1 MNPPL
6 VITGSIAI
14 DRIMR
19 FSGVY
24 EDYIKPDMLHSLS
37 ISVFLDDQSDSY
49 GGVGANIAYS
59 MAMLGE
65 HPVLLGAV
73 GPDGTAYMEHLRNL
87 GVDTTKLHHSKS
99 PTAAFNVITDS
110 KHNQIGGF
118 NPGAML
124 DSAALGLEDWR
135 GTGAIV
141 VVSPHD
147 PAMMRKQVEQCKT
160 YGLRLVYDVGQQ
172 VSNAPVED
180 IAAGID
186 AATVLILNEYE
197 MSLACAKVGRSAS
210 SVKSAVPVV
219 VTTLGDK
226 GSLIEG
232 ADLPHPI
239 QVPVVAANKAED
251 PTGAGDAYRAGF
263 LYGYIRDWPLE
274 HCAQLGAACGVF
286 AVESTGTQTHSFT
299 LRSVRER
306 CEKAY
311 KITLPK

>member
-1 MNPPL
+1 
-6 VITGSIAI
+6 
-14 DRIMR
+14 MR
-19 FSGVY
+19 FNGAY

-37 ISVFLDDQSDSY
+37 VSVFLDDQSDSY

-65 HPVLLGAV
+65 HPILLGAV

-110 KHNQIGGF
+110 RHNQIGGF

-124 DSAALGLEDWR
+124 DSAALVLDEWQD
-135 GTGAIV
+135 TNAVV

-147 PAMMRKQVEQCKT
+147 PVMMRKQVEQCKI
-160 YGLRLVYDVGQQ
+160 YSLRLVYDVGQQ
-172 VSNAPVED
+172 VSNAQVED

-197 MSLACAKVGRSAS
+197 LSLACDKIGRSAIDI
-210 SVKSAVPVV
+210 KSAVPVV
-219 VTTLGDK
+219 ITTLGER
-226 GSLIEG
+226 GSVIEG
-232 ADLPHPI
+232 TAVPRPI
-239 QVPVVAANKAED
+239 KIAAVITDKAED

-299 LRSVRER
+299 LKSVRNR
-306 CEKAY
+306 CEEAY
-311 KITLPK
+311 KVILPK